1 MGKKTKAIA
10 LGGIVAALTFVL
22 CWIGSV
28 SMSAKFIMPAI
39 CGILLTVVLR
49 LVSGKVALAVYGV
62 SALLLLLL
70 PNRLSAYAYILLLG
84 YYPILCEGLK
94 KRSMWLQLLCKAVI
108 LTAVGCIA
116 LFAGA
121 AVLGLW
127 ENEKFL
133 RLYPFGILV
142 YYIIAVIY
150 DLFLWLLRSRFD
162 AGWEAKLKKLFR

>member
-1 MGKKTKAIA
+1 MGKKTKNIA

-39 CGILLTVVLR
+39 CGILLMVLLR

-70 PNRLSAYAYILLLG
+70 PNRVSAYAYILLLG
-84 YYPILCEGLK
+84 YYPMLSQVLQ
-94 KRSMWLQLLCKAVI
+94 KRPVWLQLIMKAAL

-133 RLYPFGILV
+133 QYYPLGILA

-150 DLFLWLLRSRFD
+150 DLFLWLLRRRFE
-162 AGWEAKLKKLFR
+162 AGWDARLKKLLR

>member
-1 MGKKTKAIA
+1 MGKKTKNIA
-10 LGGIVAALTFVL
+10 LGGIAAALTFVL

-39 CGILLTVVLR
+39 CGILLMVILR
-49 LVSGKVALAVYGV
+49 QMSGRVAAAVFGT

-70 PNRLSAYAYILLLG
+70 PNRVSAYAYILLLG
-84 YYPILCEGLK
+84 YYPMLCEVLK
-94 KRSMWLQLLCKAVI
+94 KLPGWLQLIIKAVL

-127 ENEKFL
+127 ENEKFV
-133 RLYPFGILV
+133 RYYPLGILV
-142 YYIIAVIY
+142 YYIIAAIY
-150 DLFLWLLRSRFD
+150 DMFLWLLRRRFD
-162 AGWEAKLKKLFR
+162 AGWDAKLKRLFR